1 MKLNTQLT
9 YRETSSIFS
18 GSVVAGKDQKTN
30 IYYFNRL
37 ARKLPVE
44 TGEQDYRTSEQHHL
58 LYLSRTTIRTN
69 HYMRACR
76 IMGVYMAYQFF
87 ILGSY
92 SCLHDVL
99 PAYQN

>member
-44 TGEQDYRTSEQHHL
+44 TGEQDYRTTPSSVFKQN
-58 LYLSRTTIRTN
+58 N
-69 HYMRACR
+69 H
-76 IMGVYMAYQFF
+76 QNQ
-87 ILGSY
+87 S
-92 SCLHDVL
+92 LHESM
-99 PAYQN
+99 